1 MKIIKQALTS
11 VVFGLTLSLTAVN
24 VTAAGVPATTND
36 NAALNHF
43 IAHLKQVND
52 METHFEQVTADSA
65 GNELQSLSGTLV
77 VARPGKM
84 RWQTEPPY
92 EQLVVSDGQT
102 LWIYDMDLEQVSI
115 RELEQRLQDT
125 PALLLSGDTSEISA
139 NYNVSE
145 TVAGSTDRYQLI
157 PKDNSQL
164 FDYLEFD
171 YEDDVLSVMRIF
183 DATGQITEIRFT
195 ESQVNRGVD
204 SAAFTFD
211 VPDGID
217 VIDGRHGR

>member
-1 MKIIKQALTS
+1 MKIIKQALSS
-11 VVFGLTLSLTAVN
+11 VAFGLTLAL
-24 VTAAGVPATTND
+24 AGVQSSIASTFVSAGD
-36 NAALNHF
+36 DAALNHF

-52 METHFEQVTADSA
+52 METHFEQVTADPA

-145 TVAGSTDRYQLI
+145 TDAGSIDRYQLI

-164 FDYLEFD
+164 FEYLEFD
-171 YEDDVLSVMRIF
+171 YKENILAAMRIF
-183 DATGQITEIRFT
+183 DATGQITEIRFS
-195 ESQVNRGVD
+195 ESQVNQGVD
-204 SAAFTFD
+204 PAGFTFD
-211 VPDGID
+211 VPEGVD